1 VGDETIPAQILD
13 GGQGGGLDVGIT
25 AGSLN
30 ALHGNA
36 IALGDRRARDAHA
49 RVGDTVDVMRG
60 DGTRAKAKV
69 VATYKRALGFGEA
82 LVAPGLV
89 AGHTA
94 SPLVGTILVKTSD
107 RAGATARL
115 RKLSASYPGLR
126 VQDSAA
132 LKSADDLDRET
143 NRWLGPL
150 FVAMVFAFTSIAV
163 VNTLVMIAIRR
174 GRELALLRLSGATG
188 RQVRSMARWEA
199 ALILAIGLG
208 VGLAIAAS
216 ALLPLSHALTGNL
229 KPHVPVGQLG
239 AILGISVVLAL
250 LALSIPTR
258 RALRTP
264 PMRAVGS
271 AE

>member
-94 SPLVGTILVKTSD
+94 SPLVGTILVK
-107 RAGATARL
+107 
-115 RKLSASYPGLR
+115 
-126 VQDSAA
+126 
-132 LKSADDLDRET
+132 SADDLDRET

-150 FVAMVFAFTSIAV
+150 FVVMVFAFTSIAV